1 MVAKHMNNVRSNS
14 TAFIRILGY
23 LLRSCPDSAWT
34 FMTIAVPSK
43 RYIASPM
50 RPIIFQKSKILLL
63 DSNYSVETLAYVLAH
78 SSEIEHVIYEP
89 ISNEKSKRILHSDL
103 LSHLTILKPNLI

>member
-1 MVAKHMNNVRSNS
+1 MDVFSNLPEQHLNQ
-14 TAFIRILGY
+14 FN
-23 LLRSCPDSAWT
+23 
-34 FMTIAVPSK
+34 
-43 RYIASPM
+43 
-50 RPIIFQKSKILLL
+50 FQKSKILLL

-103 LSHLTILKPNLI
+103 LSRLTILKPNLI